1 MRAVFASKIKIGGW
15 KSGIIYVTYL
25 QYLALTLTK
34 SARPIANFPE
44 VCVRLAVSWMTP
56 DISFTLS
63 ILVPAIFYNENV

>member
-1 MRAVFASKIKIGGW
+1 MRAVFASKIKIGVW

-44 VCVRLAVSWMTP
+44 IWVRLAVSWMTP

-63 ILVPAIFYNENV
+63 VLVPAIFYNENV

>member
-44 VCVRLAVSWMTP
+44 IWVRLAVSWMTP

-63 ILVPAIFYNENV
+63 VLVPAIFYNEKI